1 MSVYGEVKPV
11 GNDYLLTYGNE
22 WFYQTQH
29 ENAREF
35 AYSFGLLNNK
45 GDTEATNLQDKVTLY
60 LGHVMQP
67 GAGDGWILNGVL
79 QIDAGVAKNAQWA
92 EIDLNNN
99 SQHFGNTEG
108 AAGLAAPAVYLFT
121 FNGFSQYDITG
132 GLLFSQAGAG
142 NLNRNIVF
150 ANGCK
155 QSGIENYDDM
165 TALIENNGAPEYV
178 LRSRGSVSKTWL
190 GGEVGLGEAPLA
202 GIPLHVYHAGHAVQT
217 ICGSDAASIRFGDYG
232 ASANTK
238 FGAWHWD
245 GGCLNLLAYNDNGT
259 LRSVPFGID
268 TINNIFRPSGD
279 NTVMLGH
286 ETLRWAKGCFHA
298 LTLKPPATHT
308 PTQNGE
314 LTVEAVSN
322 TQIRF
327 NMKGSDGVVRSGT
340 LALA

>member
-1 MSVYGEVKPV
+1 MIYGEVKPV

-35 AYSFGLLNNK
+35 AFSFGLVNNK
-45 GDTEATNLQDKVTLY
+45 GGSEATNLQDKVTLY

-79 QIDAGVAKNAQWA
+79 QIDPGVAKNAQWA

-99 SQHFGNTEG
+99 SQHFGNAVG
-108 AAGLAAPAVYLFT
+108 APGLAGPSVYLFT

-132 GLLFSQAGAG
+132 GLLFNQSGPG
-142 NLNRNIVF
+142 KVNRNIIF
-150 ANGCK
+150 ASGCK
-155 QSGIENYDDM
+155 QSGIENHDSMDVLLHNYGNP
-165 TALIENNGAPEYV
+165 AYV
-178 LRSRGSVSKTWL
+178 VRSCSTSKAQIN
-190 GGEVGLGEAPLA
+190 GEVGFGEAPLS

-217 ICGSDAASIRFGDYG
+217 ICGTDAASIRFGDYG
-232 ASANTK
+232 AGANTK

-259 LRSVPFGID
+259 LRSVPFGVD
-268 TINNIFRPSGD
+268 TINNIFRPSAD
-279 NTVMLGH
+279 NAVMLGH
-286 ETLRWAKGCFHA
+286 ELLRWAKGCFHA
-298 LTLKPPATHT
+298 LSLKPPASHT

-322 TQIRF
+322 TQLRF
-327 NMKGSDGVVRSGT
+327 NLKGSDGVVRSGT
-340 LALA
+340 LTLA